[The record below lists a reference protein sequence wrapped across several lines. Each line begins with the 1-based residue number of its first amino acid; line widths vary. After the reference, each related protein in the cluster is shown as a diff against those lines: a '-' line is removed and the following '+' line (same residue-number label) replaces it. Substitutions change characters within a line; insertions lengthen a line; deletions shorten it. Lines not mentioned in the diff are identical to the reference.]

1 MREVTT
7 IAAEARQRAGKG
19 TARATRLKGRVPGVI
34 YGDKKTP
41 ELISLDSRELMKEMH
56 KGSFF
61 SRLIDLKVGD
71 KAERVLARDVQL
83 DPVTDRPIHADFQRI
98 GKDSKIR
105 VFIPVVFR
113 DMEASPGLKLGGVLN
128 IVRHEVEFYA
138 TADNIPENISIS
150 LAGMEINHSIH
161 ISAFKLDAALKPVI
175 QDRDFTVATIAPPTK
190 AEEEKPK
197 AEAAAVAAPAAAGKA
212 PAAAAA
218 GAKAPAAG
226 AKAPAAAAA
235 KPAAKP
241 AGKK

>member
-7 IAAEARQRAGKG
+7 IAAEARSRAGKG
-19 TARATRLKGRVPGVI
+19 TARATRQSGRVPGVI

-41 ELISLDSRELMKEMH
+41 ELISIENRDLLKELH

-61 SRLIDLKVGD
+61 SRLFDIKVGD

-83 DPVTDRPIHADFQRI
+83 DPVTDRPIHVDFQRV

-138 TADNIPENISIS
+138 SAESIPENISIS

-161 ISAFKLDAALKPVI
+161 ISAFNLDANLKPVI

-197 AEAAAVAAPAAAGKA
+197 AEAAAAAPAAGGKAPAAAAGKA
-212 PAAAAA
+212 PAAAA
-218 GAKAPAAG
+218 GKAPAAG
-226 AKAPAAAAA
+226 AAKA
-235 KPAAKP
+235 PAAKP

>member
-1 MREVTT
+1 MREVTN
-7 IAAEARQRAGKG
+7 IAAEARNRAGKG

-41 ELISLDSRELMKEMH
+41 ELISIDSRELMKELH

-61 SRLIDLKVGD
+61 SRLFTIALGD
-71 KAERVLARDVQL
+71 KSERVLARDVQL
-83 DPVTDRPIHADFQRI
+83 DPVTDRPIHVDFQRV
-98 GKDSKIR
+98 SAESRIR

-138 TADNIPENISIS
+138 NPENIPENISIS

-161 ISAFKLDAALKPVI
+161 ISAFNLDANLKPVI

-190 AEEEKPK
+190 GEEEKP
-197 AEAAAVAAPAAAGKA
+197 AAAAAAAAPAAGKA
-212 PAAAAA
+212 PA
-218 GAKAPAAG
+218 GKAPAGKA
-226 AKAPAAAAA
+226 APAAAAA
-235 KPAAKP
+235 KAPAKP